1 MNARM
6 LAMLGLSAL
15 VFGGIFGFKWFGNR
29 MMNRYFDSTPIPA
42 VTVSTTAAA
51 AESWPL
57 SLTAVGTLRAVKGT
71 DVTTEAAGIVDSI
84 RFASGDTVDAGALL
98 LTLDRAT
105 DTAARDA
112 LAAQAELARQELE
125 RVRRLFGRG
134 AVSQSDLDRANAA
147 FTAAKA
153 NVAAQDARI
162 AQKMIRAP
170 FAGVLGIRKVDL
182 GQHLAPGDAIV
193 NLQAL
198 DPIFVNFNLPQ
209 RYLGRVHTDLDVK
222 VRLENYPGRAFHGRI
237 TALAAAVDV
246 STRNFEA
253 QATLPNADHALKPGM
268 FTQVNVELG
277 DSESVTV
284 VPQTAVSFNPY
295 GDSVWIIKKDDSG
308 ALSAERRLIKTGQR
322 RGDLVQILD
331 GLAAGDI
338 VATSGLLKLRNGV
351 PVNVNNEVQPASET
365 APKLPNS

>member
-6 LAMLGLSAL
+6 LAMLAVSAL

-29 MMNRYFDSTPIPA
+29 MMNQYFDSAPVPA
-42 VTVSTTAAA
+42 VTVSTVTAKTD
-51 AESWPL
+51 SWPL
-57 SLTAVGTLRAVKGT
+57 SLSAVGTLRAVKGT

-84 RFASGDTVDAGALL
+84 QFESGDSVETGALL

-105 DTAARDA
+105 DDAERDA
-112 LAAQAELARQELE
+112 LAAQAELARQDLE
-125 RVRRLFGRG
+125 RVRRLIDRG
-134 AVSQSDLDRANAA
+134 AISQSDLDRASAA
-147 FTAAKA
+147 YSAAKA
-153 NVAAQDARI
+153 SVAAQQARI

-182 GQHLAPGDAIV
+182 GQHLSPGDAIV

-198 DPIFVNFNLPQ
+198 DPIFTNFTLPQ
-209 RYLGRVHTDLDVK
+209 RYLGGVHAGLPVRVRIENFTDRTFTGK
-222 VRLENYPGRAFHGRI
+222 I

-246 STRNFEA
+246 STRNFEV

-268 FTQVNVELG
+268 FVQVEIDLG

-295 GDSVWIIKKDDSG
+295 GDSVWVVKQGDDG
-308 ALSAERRLIKTGQR
+308 KLSAERRLVKTGR
-322 RGDLVQILD
+322 RLGDLVQVLD
-331 GLAAGDI
+331 GLAAGDV

-351 PVNVNNEVQPASET
+351 SVNVNNEVQPTSDE
-365 APKLPNS
+365 APTPPNS